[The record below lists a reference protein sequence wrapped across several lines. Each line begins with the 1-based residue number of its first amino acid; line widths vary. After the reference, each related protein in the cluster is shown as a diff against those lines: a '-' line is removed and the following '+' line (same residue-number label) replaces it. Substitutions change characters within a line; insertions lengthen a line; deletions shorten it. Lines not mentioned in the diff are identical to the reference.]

1 MASSLAEAL
10 AWLDAHAD
18 PSVRDQMGS
27 RYGIHTEHA
36 LGVPMRDLQALAK
49 DLGRSHELAA
59 ELWATGGY
67 EARTVAALVDE
78 PALVSVDQM
87 DRWAADFDNWA
98 ICDTVC
104 FHLFDRAAPAW
115 GRVPVWAADDR
126 EFVRRGSFAL
136 VWALALHDR
145 TAADGSFAAVLDLL
159 EAGAADER
167 PLVGKA
173 VIMAMRAIG
182 KKRPAL
188 LPAVREAAERLAA
201 ADGAAPRQ
209 VGRAVLRG

>member
-1 MASSLAEAL
+1 
-10 AWLDAHAD
+10 
-18 PSVRDQMGS
+18 MGS

-36 LGVPMRDLQALAK
+36 LGVPMRDMKALASQ
-49 DLGRSHELAA
+49 LGRSHDLAA
-59 ELWATGGY
+59 ELWASGGY

-78 PALVSVDQM
+78 PALVTADQM

-104 FHLFDRAAPAW
+104 FNLFDRAAPAW
-115 GRVPVWAADDR
+115 DRVEAWAGDER
-126 EFVRRGSFAL
+126 EFVRRGAFAL

-145 TAADGSFAAVLDLL
+145 SAADGRFAAVLPLL

-167 PLVGKA
+167 ALVGKA
-173 VIMAMRAIG
+173 VVMAMRAVG

-188 LPAVREAAERLAA
+188 LPAVGAAAERLAA
-201 ADGAAPRQ
+201 SPSKAAARA
-209 VGRAVLRG
+209 GRAVARELAG